1 MGPGKRP
8 LNSCTKARPAKRPRP
23 NGTVDL
29 FLAADEAEPFAA
41 SAVAFAA
48 TATEAAEAATEAQ
61 AAASAAMKRAPELL
75 DQIAATNTA
84 SDHELLDQIALSW
97 HALAVVQGN
106 VRQVCLILRISDL
119 TKESVGT
126 RGSHMGHVMQG
137 YPWIP

>member
-8 LNSCTKARPAKRPRP
+8 LNTGTKARPAKRRQP
-23 NGTVDL
+23 NGTVAL
-29 FLAADEAEPFAA
+29 FLAADDEEPAA
-41 SAVAFAA
+41 TSAVPCAA
-48 TATEAAEAATEAQ
+48 IATEAAEAATEAA

-84 SDHELLDQIALSW
+84 SDHELLDQIAVCW
-97 HALAVVQGN
+97 NALALVQGN
-106 VRQVCLILRISDL
+106 VQQACLILRISDL